1 MAGPGLEHSRSRWT
15 IDKTEAVAPGGMVAA
30 MQPLA
35 AEAGAEMLRRGGN
48 AIDAAVATA
57 FAVGVVEPFMSGLGG
72 IAFLVY
78 RDNATGET
86 ICLDGST
93 VLPAAIRPELFPLL
107 PNDQR
112 AGMYGWR
119 AVEGD
124 ANNTG
129 WLAPG
134 VPGTP
139 ALLGDAHRRFGRL
152 PWQATL
158 EPAIALASEG
168 FALNYYV
175 AMMFAKNYELL
186 VRFPDSR
193 RTYIKASGAPYAA
206 GDRFVQPDL
215 AATLRLIASEGPDTI
230 YRGAV
235 ARRIAATMRAAG
247 GLITEV
253 DLARHVTVER
263 APHSSHYRDTEI
275 LGQLQS
281 SGCPT
286 VMETLNILEGI
297 DLARSGPGSITATH
311 YIAEALRRAIVD
323 RLRHLGDPELVP
335 TPLREI
341 VAPDYAATRRA
352 TIDAA
357 RATPDAPAGDPWAFA
372 PQGAGMAP
380 SRSGAGADGHTTHIS
395 VIDRDR
401 NMVALTST
409 LGGLF
414 GAGVVV
420 GDTGLLLNNAVT
432 WFDPEPGAATSIGPG
447 KRVMSAASP
456 LLLLRDGRPYAAI
469 GSPGGRRVMS
479 AVAQVAINLLE
490 FGMGMQEAVS
500 APRVHSEGP
509 ETEVSTR
516 FPAQVRAGLRELGH
530 RLVEREDSLAEMHF
544 ARPNGVAVNA
554 ATGRLHG
561 GVFQFTPATAIGIE

>member
-1 MAGPGLEHSRSRWT
+1 MKTRSVWS
-15 IDKTEAVAPGGMVAA
+15 IDKTEAVAAGGMVAA

-93 VLPAAIRPELFPLL
+93 VLPAAIRPKLFPLL
-107 PNDQR
+107 GADQR

-152 PWQATL
+152 SWREVL
-158 EPAIALASEG
+158 EPAIVLASGG

-175 AMMFAKNYELL
+175 AMMFAKNHELL
-186 VRFPDSR
+186 ARFPESR
-193 RTYIKASGAPYAA
+193 RTFIKPSGAPYGA
-206 GDRFVQPDL
+206 GDHFTQPEL
-215 AATLRLIASEGPDTI
+215 AATLRLIAQEGAGTV
-230 YRGAV
+230 YRGTV
-235 ARRIAATMRAAG
+235 ARQIAEAMRACG
-247 GLITEV
+247 GLITEA
-253 DLARHVTVER
+253 DLARHETVER
-263 APHSSHYRDTEI
+263 APHRNHYRNVDL
-275 LGQLQS
+275 LGQLES

-286 VMETLNILEGI
+286 VMETLNILAGI
-297 DLARSGPGSITATH
+297 DLAQYGAGSLTSTH

-323 RLRHLGDPELVP
+323 RLRHLGDPALVP
-335 TPLREI
+335 TPLRGI
-341 VAPDYAATRRA
+341 VAPEYGARRLE
-352 TIDAA
+352 TIDRD
-357 RATPDAPAGDPWAFA
+357 RATPDVAAGDPWAFE
-372 PQGAGMAP
+372 PQAVAGAADRGGAGD
-380 SRSGAGADGHTTHIS
+380 DGHTTHIS
-395 VIDRDR
+395 AIDRDR

-414 GAGVVV
+414 GSGVVA
-420 GDTGLLLNNAVT
+420 GDTGILLNNAVT
-432 WFDPEPGAATSIGPG
+432 WFDPEPGSATSIGPG

-456 LLLLRDGRPYAAI
+456 LLLLRDGRPYAAL

-479 AVAQVAINLLE
+479 AIAQVVVNLVD
-490 FGMGMQEAVS
+490 FGLGMQQAVS
-500 APRVHSEGP
+500 APRVHCEGP
-509 ETEVSTR
+509 ETEISLR
-516 FPAQVRAGLRELGH
+516 FPETVREGLRNLGH
-530 RLVEREDSLAEMHF
+530 RVVEREDSLAEMHF
-544 ARPNGVAVNA
+544 ARPNGVLLDREAG
-554 ATGRLHG
+554 TLHG
-561 GVFQFTPATAIGIE
+561 GVFQFTPATAIGID